1 MAQVLPGREDTSCF
15 EGKEKE
21 EKTVREVEKFVV

>member
-1 MAQVLPGREDTSCF
+1 MAQVLPGRGNTSSF

-21 EKTVREVEKFVV
+21 EKTAGDIESL